1 MSICQFEV
9 EPFQVFRRQL
19 TLAGSHSLNHN
30 IPRSLEVIEGLGTN
44 ADRIVSHRLPLT
56 EVSHILASASP
67 GDSLKVQWA
76 ND

>member
-9 EPFQVFRRQL
+9 EPFEVFRRQL

-44 ADRIVSHRLPLT
+44 ADRVVSHRLSLT
-56 EVSHILASASP
+56 EVSHIWRALLPAIA
-67 GDSLKVQWA
+67 
-76 ND
+76 